1 MWMKVLRRTSIRKG
15 KIEIEDARCVLFG
28 HNYLRNVRLYNAG
41 RSFSEPYVIK
51 GREKFRVHECPL
63 H

>member
-15 KIEIEDARCVLFG
+15 KICFGNAIRVLFG
-28 HNYLRNVRLYNAG
+28 RNYLRNVRLYNAG